1 MNVLDEQWISQANAR
16 QRRGRAGRVRSGVCY
31 HLACS
36 FTMDGFLDFAVPE
49 MLRMSLEDLILQVL
63 ALELG
68 DPYQFLSEAL
78 SPPNQ
83 RSISNAILYLES
95 LNALSIDNYDPSDLQ
110 TNGLYGPTF
119 QLNTEITPLGY
130 HLATLPISPRLGK
143 LLLYS
148 VLLQCVDPMLTIASI
163 ITTKSPFV
171 TSFHDGGAATAD
183 EAKLQFFSH
192 QSDVLTILTAYNI
205 WWEMYGQSSP
215 TRQTFSTSQEA
226 KYHEETWCRNNSLS
240 ANSLRLIEQMR
251 GQFLN
256 LLQTIGF
263 ISAEETLQTIS
274 SPTGDYNRYG
284 TNAAIIK
291 CALCCSLSPN
301 ILALPPYVMEPLPTR
316 AISSG
321 IGKLSEISLG
331 KFLLEYPLQCK
342 RKDVFLHVH
351 PGSLLSK
358 RRELDSPLLLYV
370 EGMKTSKMYCHDL
383 TTIPA
388 VSLALF
394 SGRFTCSER
403 HETVTIDGWLRYQSN
418 KQTLRCLYKITELL
432 DTTFLEKVLD
442 PLSPIPL
449 KWKEVLRVLSRSI
462 ASS

>member
-1 MNVLDEQWISQANAR
+1 M
-16 QRRGRAGRVRSGVCY
+16 
-31 HLACS
+31 
-36 FTMDGFLDFAVPE
+36 
-49 MLRMSLEDLILQVL
+49 

-68 DPYQFLSEAL
+68 DPYQFLGEAL
-78 SPPNQ
+78 SPPSE

-95 LNALSIDNYDPSDLQ
+95 LNALSIDNYDPSDPL
-110 TNGLYGPTF
+110 NGPYGPVNIH
-119 QLNTEITPLGY
+119 LNTEITPLGY

-148 VLLQCVDPMLTIASI
+148 VLLQCVEPMLTIASI

-171 TSFHDGGAATAD
+171 TSFHDGGAAASD
-183 EAKLQFFSH
+183 DAKSQFSSH
-192 QSDVLTILTAYNI
+192 QSDVLTILTAYNA
-205 WWEMYGQSSP
+205 WWEMYGQDSP
-215 TRQTFSTSQEA
+215 HRHVFSTSQEA
-226 KYHEETWCRNNSLS
+226 KHHEETWCRNNSLS
-240 ANSLRLIEQMR
+240 ANSLKLIEQMR

-263 ISAEETLQTIS
+263 ISSDETLQSIR
-274 SPTGDYNRYG
+274 SPEGDYNRYG
-284 TNAAIIK
+284 SNVAIIK

-301 ILALPPYVMEPLPTR
+301 IITLPPYVIETLPAR
-316 AISSG
+316 SISSG

-342 RKDVFLHVH
+342 RKEVNLYVH

-358 RRELDSPLLLYV
+358 RRELDSSLLLYV

-403 HETVTIDGWLRYQSN
+403 YETITIDGWLRYQSN

-449 KWKEVLRVLSRSI
+449 KWKEVLCVLSRVI

>member
-1 MNVLDEQWISQANAR
+1 M
-16 QRRGRAGRVRSGVCY
+16 
-31 HLACS
+31 
-36 FTMDGFLDFAVPE
+36 
-49 MLRMSLEDLILQVL
+49 

-78 SPPNQ
+78 SPPSE

-95 LNALSIDNYDPSDLQ
+95 LNALSIDNYDPSDPL
-110 TNGLYGPTF
+110 NGPYGPTNIH
-119 QLNTEITPLGY
+119 LNTEITPLGY

-148 VLLQCVDPMLTIASI
+148 VLLQCVEPMLTIASI

-171 TSFHDGGAATAD
+171 TSFHEGGAAASD
-183 EAKLQFFSH
+183 DAKSQFSSH
-192 QSDVLTILTAYNI
+192 QSDVLTILTAYNA
-205 WWEMYGQSSP
+205 WWEMYGQDSPQRHIFSS
-215 TRQTFSTSQEA
+215 SQEA

-240 ANSLRLIEQMR
+240 ANSLKLIEQMR

-263 ISAEETLQTIS
+263 ISSDETLRSIR
-274 SPTGDYNRYG
+274 SPEGDYNRYG
-284 TNAAIIK
+284 SNVAIIK

-301 ILALPPYVMEPLPTR
+301 IITLPPYVMETLP
-316 AISSG
+316 AHSISSG

-342 RKDVFLHVH
+342 RKEVNLYAH

-358 RRELDSPLLLYV
+358 RRELDSSLLLYV

-403 HETVTIDGWLRYQSN
+403 YETITIDGWLRYQSN

-432 DTTFLEKVLD
+432 DMTFLEKVLD
-442 PLSPIPL
+442 PSSHIPL
-449 KWKEVLRVLSRSI
+449 KWKEVLCVLSRVI
-462 ASS
+462 AS

>member
-1 MNVLDEQWISQANAR
+1 
-16 QRRGRAGRVRSGVCY
+16 
-31 HLACS
+31 
-36 FTMDGFLDFAVPE
+36 
-49 MLRMSLEDLILQVL
+49 VL

-78 SPPNQ
+78 SPPNE

-95 LNALSIDNYDPSDLQ
+95 LNALSIDNYDPSDPQ
-110 TNGLYGPTF
+110 TGPYGPANI
-119 QLNTEITPLGY
+119 QLHTEITPLGY

-148 VLLQCVDPMLTIASI
+148 VLLQCVEPMLTIASI

-171 TSFHDGGAATAD
+171 TSFHEGGAAAAD
-183 EAKLQFFSH
+183 DAKSQFFSH
-192 QSDVLTILTAYNI
+192 QSDVLTILAAYNI
-205 WWEMYGQSSP
+205 WCEMYGQHSP
-215 TRQTFSTSQEA
+215 HRQVFATSQEA

-263 ISAEETLQTIS
+263 ISSEETLQSIR
-274 SPTGDYNRYG
+274 SPDGDYNRYG
-284 TNAAIIK
+284 SDVAIIK

-301 ILALPPYVMEPLPTR
+301 ILSLPPHVMEPLPAN

-321 IGKLSEISLG
+321 IGKLSQISLG
-331 KFLLEYPLQCK
+331 KFLMEYPLQCK
-342 RKDVFLHVH
+342 RKEVTLHAH

-358 RRELDSPLLLYV
+358 RRELDSSLLLYV

-383 TTIPA
+383 TTIPV

-403 HETVTIDGWLRYQSN
+403 YETITIDGWLRYQSN
-418 KQTLRCLYKITELL
+418 KQTIRCLYKITELL

-442 PLSPIPL
+442 PLSSIPL
-449 KWKEVLRVLSRSI
+449 KWKEVLRVLSRAI
-462 ASS
+462 ASSS